1 MTTVLVFNMI
11 REEGKLEAK
20 ANLGKRL
27 VDITSPDDFVAEL
40 ALLCDIRS
48 LEVGNKVRGRT
59 PPARKCVYCKVR
71 TLHRHLHSH
80 TCAEL

>member
-1 MTTVLVFNMI
+1 MI

-27 VDITSPDDFVAEL
+27 VSLDVDITFPDDFVAEL

-48 LEVGNKVRGRT
+48 LKVGNKVSGRT
-59 PPARKCVYCKVR
+59 PPARKCAYFKVR
-71 TLHRHLHSH
+71 TRHRHLHSH